1 MSFPIFFITYKN
13 THKLSFSEHPKS
25 PLKHFIGTR
34 IKNNIHKKN
43 KTHLT
48 HIYQYIQVIYT
59 PTNPYVFPK
68 TKEGGAYRG
77 QAPDSDAGPAYEI
90 AGPNAQKASEYI
102 KKGTPKGARVKPLR
116 TISRYL
122 LKYTPRRHG
131 DADESANRRDNRFR
145 QRCCLSIRVR
155 KSSWVRCDSR

>member
-1 MSFPIFFITYKN
+1 MSFPIFFIKYKN
-13 THKLSFSEHPKS
+13 THKLSFSEDPKS

-34 IKNNIHKKN
+34 IKNNIHKKI
-43 KTHLT
+43 KRISRT
-48 HIYQYIQVIYT
+48 YINTYKSYIHPQIHTYFRKPKKAARIGGKPPIAT
-59 PTNPYVFPK
+59 PARRMKY
-68 TKEGGAYRG
+68 
-77 QAPDSDAGPAYEI
+77 